1 MENTDI
7 NNNNEE
13 VIKPKKGTSEA
24 QKRAIKKYHNKMK
37 DNEEYKQKTRE
48 AIKKSLKKHYDAHK
62 DEEEF
67 KQKCRDKSKQ
77 SYERNKE
84 NVIARVRAYQRR
96 CQEIQQLEKLHE
108 LKQQGVIN
116 FHKLTLKDN
125 QEFMTNLEI
134 LGISL

>member
-1 MENTDI
+1 MENIDI

-13 VIKPKKGTSEA
+13 VIKPKKVTSEA
-24 QKRAIKKYHNKMK
+24 QKRAMKKYHNKMK
-37 DNEEYKQKTRE
+37 DNEEYKQKTQE
-48 AIKKSLKKHYDAHK
+48 AIKKCLKKYYDAHK

-67 KQKCRDKSKQ
+67 KQKCRDKSKE
-77 SYERNKE
+77 SYERHKE

-116 FHKLTLKDN
+116 FDKLTLKDN
-125 QEFMTNLEI
+125 QELMTNLEI
-134 LGISL
+134 LGISI

>member
-24 QKRAIKKYHNKMK
+24 QKRAMKKYHNKMK
-37 DNEEYKQKTRE
+37 DNEEYKQKLRE
-48 AIKKSLKKHYDAHK
+48 ASKKSLKKHYDAHK

-77 SYERNKE
+77 SYERHKE

-108 LKQQGVIN
+108 LKEQGFIT
-116 FHKLTLKDN
+116 FEKLTLKDN
-125 QEFMTNLEI
+125 QELMSNIEI
-134 LGISL
+134 LGM

>member
-7 NNNNEE
+7 NNNEE

-24 QKRAIKKYHNKMK
+24 QKRAMKKYYNKMK

-48 AIKKSLKKHYDAHK
+48 AIKKCLKNYYDAHK

-67 KQKCRDKSKQ
+67 KQKCRDKSKK
-77 SYERNKE
+77 SYERHKE
-84 NVIARVRAYQRR
+84 DVIARVRAYQRR

-108 LKQQGVIN
+108 LKEQGFIT
-116 FHKLTLKDN
+116 FEKLTIKDN
-125 QEFMTNLEI
+125 QELMNNIEI
-134 LGISL
+134 LGM